1 MRWTLSA
8 ECRMTLAA
16 VAIFVAGATWTSGET
31 RGQAFDPFGDGQ
43 PAPASPPAAS
53 NDPSVPPYEA
63 APLDPAPSDEPV
75 DAPDSADGTN
85 PGEATAPA
93 TPPTSANNGEPD
105 SEAVPTA
112 PGTPTTPTA
121 VKPLAPI
128 VSADDPSVNPS
139 SRRNRPLVSAAQEPA
154 APTAQTQTPQPTAG
168 RSPVR
173 GAVPPS
179 SLRNDSS
186 LGEDSTAGAA
196 SSLPRATSQPAM
208 SNLADAVPSDVRAS
222 GFEDITPGESSVAQL
237 IEKLGEPKT
246 RGRKQTTE
254 SLIYQIGPFPKV
266 EFLVIDD
273 VVETIIVYLAQPAD
287 REQLAKDLQLETF
300 EPAPVPDTTG
310 RVLGI
315 AYPERGVLFAFS
327 AEGADKVAQVVLE
340 PIAPEPFINRAEFD
354 GRHRYSQ
361 NLRDLNYALQLNT
374 KDADAHWLR
383 GRILQRLNDPAGA
396 LADVDRAVRLAPD
409 SPNYRLTRARLLADN
424 GRHDEAE
431 REVKAVAAM
440 KNATAADQARAELLY
455 GDLLAQGPKHDYQQ
469 AIEHHMAAIN
479 LATKLAKS
487 GNDGARHVAQQI
499 MLDAHIS
506 AAHDIA
512 SGRWR
517 RKQQVADSW
526 LGNARTIAESMSKD
540 RGDEY
545 FNLLVDCQTL
555 AAYEAIGDVGEVAEL
570 VERTIARGRELLATS
585 EDSLYQQCLEWEL
598 GEALIYA
605 AAIEHRRGDQA
616 AALKY
621 AENANALLQSQI
633 ETGRMTTRT
642 QYLLGKLR
650 FLIGAN
656 HAVFKEDHAA
666 AIEWYE
672 QALPLLPG
680 TPPVEFSHQ
689 LGAHGERFV
698 SMGVSFWVAEQR
710 EKAIELTQQGLGMM
724 RKAVESQGFDA
735 TALSVPYNNLAGMYR
750 QVGDDE
756 KADAYQKAIRA
767 LKTAENTSSTTSR
780 N

>member
-8 ECRMTLAA
+8 ECRMTLAVVTIC
-16 VAIFVAGATWTSGET
+16 VAHATWISGEI

-43 PAPASPPAAS
+43 PSPPAAS

-63 APLDPAPSDEPV
+63 APLDPVPSDEPV
-75 DAPDSADGTN
+75 DAGDSADTN
-85 PGEATAPA
+85 DPSEATEPVA
-93 TPPTSANNGEPD
+93 PPTSVSNGELD
-105 SEAVPTA
+105 SEAVPIA
-112 PGTPTTPTA
+112 PGTPTTD
-121 VKPLAPI
+121 KPFAPI

-139 SRRNRPLVSAAQEPA
+139 SRRSRPLVSAAEDPA
-154 APTAQTQTPQPTAG
+154 SPTSQPQTPQSQAPRPTTG

-179 SLRNDSS
+179 SLR
-186 LGEDSTAGAA
+186 EDSTTGAA
-196 SSLPRATSQPAM
+196 SSLPPATSTPSM
-208 SNLADAVPSDVRAS
+208 SNLADSVPSDVRAS
-222 GFEDITPGESSVAQL
+222 GFEDITPGESTVAQV

-287 REQLAKDLQLETF
+287 RQQLAKDLQLETF

-327 AEGADKVAQVVLE
+327 AEGEDKIAQVVLE

-354 GRHRYSQ
+354 GRHRYSR
-361 NLRDLNYALQLNT
+361 NMRDLNYALQLNT

-383 GRILQRLNDPAGA
+383 GRILARLNDPAGA
-396 LADVDRAVRLAPD
+396 LADVERAVRLAPD

-455 GDLLAQGPKHDYQQ
+455 GDLLAQGPRHDYQQ

-487 GNDGARHVAQQI
+487 GNEGARPVAQQI
-499 MLDAHIS
+499 LLDAHIS

-526 LGNARTIAESMSKD
+526 LGNARTIAEAMSKERAD
-540 RGDEY
+540 DY

-555 AAYEAIGDVGEVAEL
+555 AAYEAIGDVGEVADL
-570 VERTIARGRELLATS
+570 VERTIARGREMLAAA
-585 EDSLYQQCLEWEL
+585 DDPLYQQCLEWEL

-621 AENANALLQSQI
+621 AENANALLQSQV
-633 ETGRMTTRT
+633 ETGRLTSRT

-689 LGAHGERFV
+689 LGTHGERFV

-710 EKAIELTQQGLGMM
+710 QKAIELTQQGLGMM

-756 KADAYQKAIRA
+756 KADAYQKAIRS
-767 LKTAENTSSTTSR
+767 LKTAENPGSTTSR